1 MQLGLW
7 NTLGKA
13 SGLGVSIFIYLQNK
27 ASFFCFSSESQTVTS
42 VKWVFLHTVEV
53 LQDEEYQG
61 SLSEELSPFQESLI
75 IKNFPEFLTL
85 MLPRKSDLQ
94 ISYSYWHIWLFNWQ
108 FILKCK
114 VSTLSRKSLFTH
126 TIQQSQD
133 LKSHT
138 HWNLTRKLSF

>member
-85 MLPRKSDLQ
+85 MLPHKSDLQ
-94 ISYSYWHIWLFNWQ
+94 ISYSYWHIWLFNW
-108 FILKCK
+108 
-114 VSTLSRKSLFTH
+114 
-126 TIQQSQD
+126 
-133 LKSHT
+133 
-138 HWNLTRKLSF
+138 